1 MAGLITNV
9 PQYENDIAEEI
20 RMFLGP
26 VELTGEDT
34 DGQTMR
40 ILLDTDRMV
49 ASGTYLG
56 KEASFE
62 VLPDGGDPLE
72 KKRQEK
78 RAVKR
83 VAYSLLMQAHPMDM
97 PWGSLTGIRPT
108 KLLRDLAARV
118 GAEEAVRQ
126 FTDFFSVSR
135 EKLRLAATINSVQ
148 KPFLESVGSRDL
160 DVYVG
165 IPYCKTRCLYCSFG
179 SEIAKGAC
187 LEDYLNILTEDIR
200 LGGELR
206 KEGGWNLRA
215 VYIGGGTPTV
225 LDAKQLDRLLGCV
238 EKSYGGYGLECTV
251 EAGRPDTITQEKLA
265 VLRQHGV
272 GRISINPQTMNNET
286 LQRIGRLHSAEEI
299 VNAFELART
308 IGFKSINMD
317 LIAGLPG
324 ETVADFEATL
334 SALKPLCPENLTVHT
349 LAIKRSSRLK
359 DQLDRYPLPERKDVV
374 QMIDMGFAAAR
385 DMRLWPYY
393 MYRQKYQNGNLENVG
408 YASEGHVCIYNIDMM
423 EETVSILSHGAHS
436 MTKRIYPD
444 ESRVERI
451 AYPKD
456 VQTYRN
462 KLGQLYEQK
471 RSLFL
476 T

>member
-34 DGQTMR
+34 DGLAMR
-40 ILLDTDRMV
+40 ITLDTDRRV

-56 KEASFE
+56 KEVSFD

-83 VAYSLLMQAHPMDM
+83 VAYSLLMQTHPMDM

-108 KLLRDLAARV
+108 KLLRDLAGRV
-118 GAEEAVRQ
+118 GEAEAVKQ
-126 FTDFFSVSR
+126 FTEFFSVSR
-135 EKLRLAATINSVQ
+135 EKLRLAATINAVQ
-148 KPFLESVGSRDL
+148 KPFLESVKPRDL
-160 DVYVG
+160 DVYIG

-179 SEIAKGAC
+179 SEIAKGTC
-187 LEDYLNILTEDIR
+187 LEDYLSVLAEDIR
-200 LGGELR
+200 LGGELSR
-206 KEGGWNLRA
+206 EGGWNLRA

-225 LDAKQLDRLLGCV
+225 LDAKQLDRLLDCV
-238 EKSYGGYGLECTV
+238 EQSYGGYGLECTV
-251 EAGRPDTITQEKLA
+251 EAGRPDTITEEKLK
-265 VLRQHGV
+265 VLKRHGV

-286 LQRIGRLHSAEEI
+286 LRRIGRFHTAEEI
-299 VNAFELART
+299 VNAFEIARS
-308 IGFKSINMD
+308 IGFGSINMD

-324 ETVADFEATL
+324 ETVDDFAATL
-334 SALKPLCPENLTVHT
+334 SALKPFRPENLTVHT
-349 LAIKRSSRLK
+349 LAVKRSSRLK
-359 DQLDRYPLPERKDVV
+359 EQLDRYPLPDRQDVV
-374 QMIDMGFAAAR
+374 QMIDMGFTVAR
-385 DMRLWPYY
+385 DMGLWPYY

-408 YASEGHVCIYNIDMM
+408 YSSKGCVCIYNIDMM

-436 MTKRIYPD
+436 MTKRVYQD

-456 VQTYRN
+456 VQTYRS
-462 KLGQLYEQK
+462 KLNHLYEQK
-471 RSLFL
+471 RKLFL
-476 T
+476 S